1 MYTNYKYANSFGNR
15 CAVFARP
22 SGVGLKRTEVFILEC
37 SRKDPFSRKRAREVY
52 QNYLKSEDRR
62 KERGDIMRS
71 EIPFYVKMSTTR
83 LRSPSGEVDI
93 KEEGKAIPCHPQI
106 IELPFQFNNER
117 ITRFCETFLKRWIS
131 RQEVRRI
138 TSEVFEDY
146 QIEK

>member
-15 CAVFARP
+15 CAIFARP
-22 SGVGLKRTEVFILEC
+22 TGVGLKRTEVFILEC
-37 SRKDPFSRKRAREVY
+37 SKKDPFSRKRAREVY
-52 QNYLKSEDRR
+52 QNYLNAGLPRYVKRTPKVHRANGETYMSEDL
-62 KERGDIMRS
+62 KEI
-71 EIPFYVKMSTTR
+71 V
-83 LRSPSGEVDI
+83 
-93 KEEGKAIPCHPQI
+93 CHPQI

-138 TSEVFEDY
+138 TAEVFEDY